1 MRIQQEEI
9 KTIKPR
15 TYNLKLSDADYQR
28 LSEKAGSCNMTAEE
42 LLENFIG
49 DLVYGTYTNGSDE
62 RMYAN
67 EWFDR
72 CGFSYTADA
81 DKTLIQYMCSGL
93 SVTDIECFV
102 ANISEI
108 ESIKEDIQETEKQ
121 LANPEAEKWQD
132 FITVSKNGEEP
143 TYKTIDDFIKALED
157 DLQWEKEALSNA
169 EAELE
174 ETKQCYLDYSKAE
187 AKSLENELDAFKEWY
202 INHYMIKD

>member
-1 MRIQQEEI
+1 M
-9 KTIKPR
+9 
-15 TYNLKLSDADYQR
+15 
-28 LSEKAGSCNMTAEE
+28 EE
-42 LLENFIG
+42 LKKRTFTLELTDDDVTRLANKAASAGMSMGELLASFVG
-49 DLVYGTYTNGSDE
+49 DLVCGSHTNGSDE
-62 RMYAN
+62 RMLAQS
-67 EWFDR
+67 WFDR
-72 CGFSYTADA
+72 CGFSYTTDA

-143 TYKTIDDFIKALED
+143 AYKTLDDFIKDLED
-157 DLQWEKEALSNA
+157 DLQWEKEALNNA

-187 AKSLENELDAFKEWY
+187 AKSWENELDAFKEWY

>member
-72 CGFSYTADA
+72 CGFSYTADV

-143 TYKTIDDFIKALED
+143 TYKTLDDFIKELED
-157 DLQWEKEALSNA
+157 DLQCEKEALSNA

-187 AKSLENELDAFKEWY
+187 AKSWENELDAFKEWY